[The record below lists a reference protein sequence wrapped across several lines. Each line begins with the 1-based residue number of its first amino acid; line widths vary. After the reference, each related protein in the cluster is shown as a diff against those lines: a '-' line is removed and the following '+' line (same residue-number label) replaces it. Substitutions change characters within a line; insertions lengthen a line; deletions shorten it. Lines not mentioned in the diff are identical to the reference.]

1 MLVAA
6 QIYMTV
12 LLDGDVRIAFHKIWC
27 LRQISKRHSLDRMEV
42 LFASICPLLHTS
54 LVMSDKQLIHRHI
67 QLFQGEEL
75 PMLKSCIY
83 PMVYHLHL
91 IFYKRLLSW
100 FGRLARYDDEA
111 VMIAHV
117 LHRLV
122 YRGFI
127 LVSSRHGSLKVI
139 GNNYFRNAAIEL
151 QCTSQGIQEVLSLL
165 RWNT

>member
-27 LRQISKRHSLDRMEV
+27 LRQNPKHHSLDCVEV
-42 LFASICPLLHTS
+42 LLTSICPLLHTS

-151 QCTSQGIQEVLSLL
+151 QCTSQGIQEVFSLL

>member
-1 MLVAA
+1 MLAAA

-83 PMVYHLHL
+83 PAFPT
-91 IFYKRLLSW
+91 I
-100 FGRLARYDDEA
+100 
-111 VMIAHV
+111 
-117 LHRLV
+117 
-122 YRGFI
+122 
-127 LVSSRHGSLKVI
+127 
-139 GNNYFRNAAIEL
+139 
-151 QCTSQGIQEVLSLL
+151 T
-165 RWNT
+165 